1 MYLYSGELGESSG
14 NIFFVVLQG
23 MITEGYKTM
32 NSENTVFLKGGGEDV
47 TNNGCGWLV
56 PFKSYATSKMELFVT
71 KNS

>member
-1 MYLYSGELGESSG
+1 
-14 NIFFVVLQG
+14 

-47 TNNGCGWLV
+47 TNNGCDWVV